1 MQGNS
6 DSRLIDLIYQYD
18 PNMSQAD
25 KDYLMQLE
33 DRQAVINT
41 LESKLKWAEEEA
53 TEGDEH
59 SMGAYHEDEYYDENP
74 ELAMLPIRM

>member
-1 MQGNS
+1 
-6 DSRLIDLIYQYD
+6 
-18 PNMSQAD
+18 MSQAD
-25 KDYLMQLE
+25 KDYLMHLE

-41 LESKLKWAEEEA
+41 LESKLKWGQEEEL